1 MAEIKDEYEQA
12 LEIKKEE
19 LIACQ
24 NQKNL
29 KSCLPCSLVFEC
41 SLRKEYVETVYKS
54 MSKGKE
60 GGFDF

>member
-1 MAEIKDEYEQA
+1 MTEIKDKYEQA

-29 KSCLPCSLVFEC
+29 KSCLSCSLVFEC
-41 SLRKEYVETVYKS
+41 SLRKEYVEAVYKS